1 METNLIP
8 SMKETLFNPA
18 VSNMGDILID
28 IAELGLDSILDNN
41 MLRDIPVLGTIVA
54 LCNTGTNLRE
64 RNLIRQTAIFITS
77 FNNRSI
83 DSIKLNTYRKKLEEN
98 PKKMEKELGRVIL
111 LLDRTLEEKQAQ
123 NLGNFYSS
131 YVKGAISWEK
141 FVELTEVNERI
152 FVADIDELKS
162 IGNCSISQ
170 SEEISDARMYQ
181 IQRLESLGLVTENTY
196 RLHSGNILEYSGT
209 DDRFVLTPLGKTFYN
224 LM

>member
-1 METNLIP
+1 
-8 SMKETLFNPA
+8 
-18 VSNMGDILID
+18 
-28 IAELGLDSILDNN
+28 
-41 MLRDIPVLGTIVA
+41 
-54 LCNTGTNLRE
+54 
-64 RNLIRQTAIFITS
+64 
-77 FNNRSI
+77 
-83 DSIKLNTYRKKLEEN
+83 
-98 PKKMEKELGRVIL
+98 MEKELGRVIL

-123 NLGNFYSS
+123 NLGIFYSS